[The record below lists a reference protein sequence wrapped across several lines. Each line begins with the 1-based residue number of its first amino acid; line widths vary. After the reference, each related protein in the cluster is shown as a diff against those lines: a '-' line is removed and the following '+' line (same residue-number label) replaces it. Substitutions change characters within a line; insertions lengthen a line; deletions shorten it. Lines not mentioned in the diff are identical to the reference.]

1 MNAITFIERIFSNEL
16 TFFFYLNLNN
26 SAFTTN
32 NSYSQNSES
41 NLKVKEIDIN
51 DLLIVGKDVF
61 SHGSPKERLIRI
73 LQNDGDIK
81 QQFYTWMQILI
92 NYQQETSEKM
102 SKNFNMINI

>member
-1 MNAITFIERIFSNEL
+1 MNAIEFIERVFSKEL

-26 SAFTTN
+26 DAFTTTR
-32 NSYSQNSES
+32 SYFQTHERRESE
-41 NLKVKEIDIN
+41 VRGIT
-51 DLLIVGKDVF
+51 DLLSVGQDIF
-61 SHGSPKERLIRI
+61 SGGSPKDRLKRI
-73 LQNDGDIK
+73 LQNDGEIK